1 MKEVRKCENLIS
13 LGLHLQ
19 PIYIMCLAN
28 VQSHVMEMEMYNS
41 IRAFLKVLL
50 AELKGTD
57 EVFAIKVLK
66 KDVVVQDDDVE
77 CTMIEKRVLAME
89 NKPPFLTQL
98 HSCFQTPVCTSY

>member
-1 MKEVRKCENLIS
+1 MIFS
-13 LGLHLQ
+13 Q
-19 PIYIMCLAN
+19 
-28 VQSHVMEMEMYNS
+28 
-41 IRAFLKVLL
+41 VLL

-57 EVFAIKVLK
+57 QVFAIKVLK

-98 HSCFQTPVCTSY
+98 HSCFQTPVSWLKFCLFNQYTLAKHQCNVILIWASPPTTISMFRII